1 MTKVAK
7 AKNVFVC
14 QACGDQS
21 PRWLGRCPGCA
32 DWNTLVEERVTS
44 TRARVALKSGR
55 GGKVVALGDV
65 SHDSVARETTGLEE
79 FDRVLGGGLVPG
91 GVVLLAGDPGIGKST
106 LVLQALG
113 NLAARGLPCLYATG
127 EESASQV
134 ALRGRRLNHLG
145 DSGIERVGIVAST
158 ELEDVLA
165 AIDQIKPRVMVLDS
179 IQTVRT
185 ETLTSAPGSVAQ
197 LREVT
202 TQLIGHTKR
211 NDMALIL
218 IGHVTKDGA
227 IAGPKVLEHL
237 VDTVV
242 SFEGDRGHSY
252 RLVRSTKNRFGPAQE
267 VGVFEMTERGLDEVS
282 DPSALFLAERPEGAS
297 GSVVV
302 ATAEGSRPV
311 LVELQALVAPAVYGS
326 ARRVG
331 SGVDANRLAV
341 LLAVLE
347 RKCGV
352 HVLDRDVFMSAAGGL
367 RVDERATDLGLAIAV
382 VSSHTDKPVLADTCS
397 VWRSRFSRRGQG
409 GRARDSTDRRSEEAR
424 FQTSDSSRT
433 QRRSAAQERRRR
445 HRTDQGSDVGRSY

>member
-1 MTKVAK
+1 MSSK
-7 AKNVFVC
+7 
-14 QACGDQS
+14 
-21 PRWLGRCPGCA
+21 
-32 DWNTLVEERVTS
+32 
-44 TRARVALKSGR
+44 
-55 GGKVVALGDV
+55 GGSKVVALGDV
-65 SHDSVARETTGLEE
+65 RHDSLSRVSTGLEE

-113 NLAARGLPCLYATG
+113 RLAGTGLPCLYATG
-127 EESASQV
+127 EESAAQV
-134 ALRGRRLNHLG
+134 ALRGRRLG
-145 DSGIERVGIVAST
+145 ESGIERVGIVAST
-158 ELEDVLA
+158 ELEEVLLA
-165 AIDQIKPRVMVLDS
+165 LEQTKPRVMVLDS

-185 ETLTSAPGSVAQ
+185 ETLTSSPGSVAQ

-202 TQLIGHTKR
+202 SQLIGYAKR
-211 NDMALIL
+211 NDISLIL
-218 IGHVTKDGA
+218 IGHVTKEGT

-237 VDTVV
+237 VDTVI

-267 VGVFEMTERGLDEVS
+267 VGVFEMTEHGLKEVS
-282 DPSALFLAERPEGAS
+282 DPSALFLAERPVGAS

-382 VSSHTDKPVLADTCS
+382 VSSHTDKPVLADTA
-397 VWRSRFSRRGQG
+397 VFGEVG
-409 GRARDSTDRRSEEAR
+409 LAGEVRAVERATQRIVEAKKLGFKRVILPARNADQLLKKDVAGIELIKVATLAEAIEAASGNSDAQFVKQAARRSIEKSEW
-424 FQTSDSSRT
+424 
-433 QRRSAAQERRRR
+433 
-445 HRTDQGSDVGRSY
+445 